1 MSTPQGSRAPTL
13 SSGAGAGSRD
23 PTPSDAATGEP
34 AQETQGTDVVEV
46 DSGDDPV
53 VVGNKRKLKSV
64 VWQDFKKLKVSG
76 FESPIVNALMTCLDD
91 EEEASFCC

>member
-1 MSTPQGSRAPTL
+1 MSTPPGSRAPTP

-23 PTPSDAATGEP
+23 PTPSDAATSEP
-34 AQETQGTDVVEV
+34 TQGTDVFEV

-53 VVGNKRKLKSV
+53 VVGNKRKLKSA

-76 FESPIVNALMTCLDD
+76 K
-91 EEEASFCC
+91 